1 MSGYYP
7 ATFGFENDKAGENP
21 RFFNID
27 ETGGVVKVV
36 AYIGDHNNVVG
47 IFDDASGDWPYFYN
61 IFETPQTYGTYEYWV
76 RTTEA
81 SDFQGLRLYSGS
93 IIDTNVMIDFVI
105 DFDKFRYY
113 DDSWHDIADCEDN
126 KWYHIEIAFECT
138 TGGYRGLSQNKFK
151 VWINGT
157 EYGEY
162 GYWYNK
168 PSGTS
173 IQFMGGGGD
182 PISNILYVDAIGY
195 SWDPNY
201 NVGDNWDSGLLLS
214 YENTTKLDWSA
225 FSLDGQANKTILGN
239 TTIKMPT
246 DGIHSIQVF
255 GNDSMGTMYES
266 NVRYFSI
273 NTFPPEISIN
283 SPTNSQIFGSN
294 APVYD
299 LSIIGLYE
307 AIWYTL
313 DGGVTYIPASG
324 LTGTIDQTE
333 WDKLTYG
340 IVTITFYA
348 NNSGGFVGSASVQV
362 IKQITSQ
369 LPPGI
374 PGYDIIALIGVCCI
388 VIVIII
394 NKRGKTKA

>member
-1 MSGYYP
+1 
-7 ATFGFENDKAGENP
+7 
-21 RFFNID
+21 
-27 ETGGVVKVV
+27 
-36 AYIGDHNNVVG
+36 
-47 IFDDASGDWPYFYN
+47 
-61 IFETPQTYGTYEYWV
+61 
-76 RTTEA
+76 
-81 SDFQGLRLYSGS
+81 
-93 IIDTNVMIDFVI
+93 
-105 DFDKFRYY
+105 
-113 DDSWHDIADCEDN
+113 
-126 KWYHIEIAFECT
+126 
-138 TGGYRGLSQNKFK
+138 
-151 VWINGT
+151 
-157 EYGEY
+157 
-162 GYWYNK
+162 
-168 PSGTS
+168 
-173 IQFMGGGGD
+173 
-182 PISNILYVDAIGY
+182 
-195 SWDPNY
+195 
-201 NVGDNWDSGLLLS
+201 
-214 YENTTKLDWSA
+214 
-225 FSLDGQANKTILGN
+225 
-239 TTIKMPT
+239 
-246 DGIHSIQVF
+246 
-255 GNDSMGTMYES
+255 MYES